1 MQQTLRNQTSRSQV
15 APPHLIDADAARL
28 IVISGCSGGGKS
40 TLLEELSARGWRIA
54 CEPGRQIVR
63 EQHLIGGNAVPSK
76 DLSLFVELCI
86 SRAAHFYREAAA
98 VDEITLFD
106 RSVVDAVT
114 ALRRHGMPVP
124 VHLDRALDVYGYAPT
139 VFMAP
144 PWETLF
150 KTDRERQHTF
160 EEAVDEYHWLV
171 KAYQDLGYAIET
183 LPLGL
188 VGERADWLEKRI
200 QEYKETLT

>member
-1 MQQTLRNQTSRSQV
+1 MQQNHGNQISPEQV
-15 APPHLIDADAARL
+15 VALHLVEADPARL
-28 IVISGCSGGGKS
+28 IVVSGCSGGGKS
-40 TLLEELSARGWRIA
+40 TLLKELSARGWRIA

-63 EQHLIGGNAVPSK
+63 EQHLIGGDGIPSK
-76 DLSLFVELCI
+76 DLRLFVELCI

-114 ALRRHGMPVP
+114 ALRRHGTPVP
-124 VHLDRALDVYGYAPT
+124 VHLERALDVYGYAPT

-183 LPLGL
+183 LPRGMI
-188 VGERADWLEKRI
+188 GERADWLETRI
-200 QEYKETLT
+200 QEYKEALS